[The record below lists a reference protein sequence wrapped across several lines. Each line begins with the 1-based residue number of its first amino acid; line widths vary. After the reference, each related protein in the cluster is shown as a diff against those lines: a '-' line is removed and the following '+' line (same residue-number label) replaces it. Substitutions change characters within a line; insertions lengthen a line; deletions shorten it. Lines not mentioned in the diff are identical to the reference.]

1 MTDHEIRDMAV
12 RAAMAAMGQAPAVD
26 SFVAQEELRCEEAN
40 VGHHGMPTVGGTLSG
55 SFALTVSKRK
65 DGKYVLKVGPGF
77 YSMART
83 YYYVEGTKFD
93 PFDSSG
99 WIVLKTS
106 MTSTPA
112 KLILSHPNG
121 SAGSFVPDPEY
132 TYTPLYKVD
141 ATTGEFQDY
150 RGAPHIQAW
159 E

>member
-12 RAAMAAMGQAPAVD
+12 RAAIAAMGQAPAVD
-26 SFVAQEELRCEEAN
+26 PYVAQEELRGNEVNA
-40 VGHHGMPTVGGTLSG
+40 GHHGMPTVGGTSSG

-65 DGKYVLKVGPGF
+65 DGKYVLKVGSGF

-83 YYYVEGTKFD
+83 YYYVADTKFD
-93 PFDSSG
+93 PLESSG
-99 WIVLKTS
+99 WLVLKTS
-106 MTSTPA
+106 MTSTSA
-112 KLILSHPNG
+112 KLIFKS
-121 SAGSFVPDPEY
+121 SDSSGSFVPDSEY

-141 ATTGEFQDY
+141 ATTGKFQDY

>member
-1 MTDHEIRDMAV
+1 MVDYEIRDLAV
-12 RAAMAAMGQAPAVD
+12 RAAMAAMGQASAIDP
-26 SFVAQEELRCEEAN
+26 FVAQEELHGQEVNA
-40 VGHHGMPTVGGTLSG
+40 GHHGMQTAGGTSSG
-55 SFALTVSKRK
+55 SFALTVAQNT
-65 DGKYVLKVGPGF
+65 DGSYVFKVGAGF

-83 YYYVEGTKFD
+83 YYHNTGAT
-93 PFDSSG
+93 FDSSG

-106 MTSTPA
+106 MTTASA
-112 KLILSHPNG
+112 ELILQSTG
-121 SAGSFVPDPEY
+121 LFVPDSKY

>member
-1 MTDHEIRDMAV
+1 MTDHELRDMAV

-26 SFVAQEELRCEEAN
+26 PFVAQEELRGEEVSA
-40 VGHHGMPTVGGTLSG
+40 GHHGMQTVGGTSSG
-55 SFALTVSKRK
+55 SFALTVTKK
-65 DGKYVLKVGPGF
+65 PDGKYVLKVGPGF

-106 MTSTPA
+106 MTSTSA
-112 KLILSHPNG
+112 ELTFHPPD
-121 SAGSFVPDPEY
+121 SSGSFVPDSEY
-132 TYTPLYKVD
+132 TYTPLYQVD